1 MNEIVITSYMII
13 VQNRL
18 ITKCQC
24 SLQIGLNKHY
34 LTICSVVFNT
44 DVSASNKFNCLA
56 QLDNNHMSW
65 FKFRLESALG
75 RTEIKASMAKLVR
88 HLTSNE
94 EIIGSNPVGSISFL
108 LIFLQHAIY
117 ASNYTR
123 FIVVFFFLFKVHTT
137 RKSE

>member
-34 LTICSVVFNT
+34 LTICSVVFDT

-65 FKFRLESALG
+65 FEFRLESALG

-94 EIIGSNPVGSISFL
+94 EIIGSNPVGSI
-108 LIFLQHAIY
+108 
-117 ASNYTR
+117 
-123 FIVVFFFLFKVHTT
+123 FLFALDVTWFIF
-137 RKSE
+137 

>member
-65 FKFRLESALG
+65 FEFRLESALG

-94 EIIGSNPVGSISFL
+94 EIIGSNPVGSI
-108 LIFLQHAIY
+108 
-117 ASNYTR
+117 
-123 FIVVFFFLFKVHTT
+123 FLFALDVTWFIFK
-137 RKSE
+137 KCS